1 MPSRFCI
8 HYVSKSGRP
17 SSGHR
22 TGKGLSSSQF
32 PKRAAPKNMLTTGQM
47 HSSPMLVR
55 SCLKSCMLGFR
66 LQYYANHELPH
77 VQAEFRK
84 GRGTRDQIASIHW
97 IKEKA
102 KEFQKNIYLCFISYT
117 QAFDYVDHDKLWK
130 ALKRDGNTR
139 PSYCLLRNLYA
150 DKKAKVR
157 ILYGTTYWFKIEKAV
172 WQGCVPSPCLFN
184 QYAEHIMRNARL
196 DELQAGIKTGRRNI
210 TTSYMQIIPL

>member
-1 MPSRFCI
+1 MMPSRFCI
-8 HYVSKSGRP
+8 HYVSKYGRP

-22 TGKGLSSSQF
+22 TRKDQSSFQF
-32 PKRAAPKNMLTTGQM
+32 PRRVVPKNVVTIGQM

-55 SCLKSCMLGFR
+55 SCLTSHMLGFR

-77 VQAEFRK
+77 VQAEFIK
-84 GRGTRDQIASIHW
+84 GRGNSDQIASIHW

-130 ALKRDGNTR
+130 ALKTDGNTR

-157 ILYGTTYWFKIEKAV
+157 ILYGTTDWFKIEKAV
-172 WQGCVPSPCLFN
+172 
-184 QYAEHIMRNARL
+184 
-196 DELQAGIKTGRRNI
+196 
-210 TTSYMQIIPL
+210 